1 MTEISLARKSL
12 GDLRAEKLAQLE
24 SLKQEI
30 AALEARAAER
40 IAKLAVKT
48 GLADLNLD
56 EATLT
61 KEFHA
66 LVARFQGNRKKG
78 DDGPASSQDPA

>member
-1 MTEISLARKSL
+1 MARKSL

-40 IAKLAVKT
+40 IAKLAIKT

-61 KEFHA
+61 KEFQA
-66 LVARFQGNRKKG
+66 LVARFQGDRKK
-78 DDGPASSQDPA
+78 DRHTPTPSENPA

>member
-1 MTEISLARKSL
+1 MMETSLARKSI

-61 KEFHA
+61 TEFQA
-66 LVARFQGNRKKG
+66 LVARFQGDRKK
-78 DDGPASSQDPA
+78 DNDAPASAQDPA